1 MPTARLWWC
10 VTKNATQELCT
21 RVCGRRVLR
30 TSPKRSS
37 RKFAKKGRSVL
48 TPDAWQRCALC
59 ALLSYA
65 GILQTSGDM
74 HIVLDGNLAAAVC
87 YANKRL
93 GGIAWGLIAILWG
106 HPNPPHEQTW
116 EPTGICR
123 IRRARST
130 TGYIRSPRRSW
141 LARTLLAQGCP
152 RVCWQPIPSLK
163 GPATS

>member
-48 TPDAWQRCALC
+48 TPNAWQRCAIC

-65 GILQTSGDM
+65 GILQTSEDVRT
-74 HIVLDGNLAAAVC
+74 VLDSNLAAVC

-93 GGIAWGLIAILWG
+93 GGIAWGSSLLHGAIQTLHTSKPG
-106 HPNPPHEQTW
+106 NQHEYA
-116 EPTGICR
+116 E
-123 IRRARST
+123 
-130 TGYIRSPRRSW
+130 
-141 LARTLLAQGCP
+141 
-152 RVCWQPIPSLK
+152 
-163 GPATS
+163 